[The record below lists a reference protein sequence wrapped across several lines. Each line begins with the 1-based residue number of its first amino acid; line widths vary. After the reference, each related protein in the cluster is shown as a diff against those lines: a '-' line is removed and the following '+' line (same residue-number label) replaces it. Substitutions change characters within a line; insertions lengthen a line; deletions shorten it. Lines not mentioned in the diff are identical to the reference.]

1 MCAQPACRRPATH
14 THLHFVLLQSIE
26 MGANPAVEDDNFMAA
41 VEALRAARPG
51 ISVHWR
57 SADQQ
62 AATKEEA

>member
-1 MCAQPACRRPATH
+1 
-14 THLHFVLLQSIE
+14 